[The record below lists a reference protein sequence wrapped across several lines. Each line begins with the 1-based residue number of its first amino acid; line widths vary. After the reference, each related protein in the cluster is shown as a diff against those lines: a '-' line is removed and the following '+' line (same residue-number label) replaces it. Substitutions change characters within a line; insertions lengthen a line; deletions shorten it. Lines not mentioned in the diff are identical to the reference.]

1 MFLERRRGVGSDP
14 ISRKRCQPC
23 RRSGTVCYEMGSD
36 PTLLHMADRLEA
48 IEIKLAHLEAAVAEI
63 SDVVA
68 RQQKELD
75 RALDRNQR
83 LIEKIAAIESESGT
97 SATAYEKPP
106 HY

>member
-1 MFLERRRGVGSDP
+1 MFWGRCRFPGKRCLICFRCGTIYEEMGTVP
-14 ISRKRCQPC
+14 ISCAHNPAM
-23 RRSGTVCYEMGSD
+23 SE
-36 PTLLHMADRLEA
+36 RLEA
-48 IEIKLAHLEAAVAEI
+48 IEIKLAHLERAVAEI

-83 LIEKIAAIESESGT
+83 LMEKIAAIESESGA
-97 SATAYEKPP
+97 SATAHEKPP

>member
-1 MFLERRRGVGSDP
+1 MFLARHNRAMS
-14 ISRKRCQPC
+14 
-23 RRSGTVCYEMGSD
+23 
-36 PTLLHMADRLEA
+36 DRLEA
-48 IEIKLAHLEAAVAEI
+48 IEIKLAHLERAVAEI

-83 LIEKIAAIESESGT
+83 LMEKIAALESESGSA

>member
-1 MFLERRRGVGSDP
+1 M
-14 ISRKRCQPC
+14 QQ
-23 RRSGTVCYEMGSD
+23 
-36 PTLLHMADRLEA
+36 RLDA
-48 IEIKLAHLEAAVAEI
+48 IEEKVAHLERALNDL

-75 RALDRNQR
+75 RALERNQR
-83 LIEKIAAIESESGT
+83 LLDKIAAIESEPAP

>member
-1 MFLERRRGVGSDP
+1 MRNVP
-14 ISRKRCQPC
+14 ISR
-23 RRSGTVCYEMGSD
+23 VD
-36 PTLLHMADRLEA
+36 A
-48 IEIKLAHLEAAVAEI
+48 IEEKLAHLERAVAEL

-83 LIEKIAAIESESGT
+83 LMDKVAALESDFVP
-97 SATAYEKPP
+97 SATGHEKPP

>member
-1 MFLERRRGVGSDP
+1 MS
-14 ISRKRCQPC
+14 
-23 RRSGTVCYEMGSD
+23 
-36 PTLLHMADRLEA
+36 DRLDTLE
-48 IEIKLAHLEAAVAEI
+48 EKVAHLERALTEL

-75 RALDRNQR
+75 LALQRNQR
-83 LIEKIAAIESESGT
+83 LLDKLAALESDSGP

>member
-1 MFLERRRGVGSDP
+1 MSERLDAV
-14 ISRKRCQPC
+14 
-23 RRSGTVCYEMGSD
+23 E
-36 PTLLHMADRLEA
+36 E
-48 IEIKLAHLEAAVAEI
+48 KLAHLERAVSEL

-68 RQQKELD
+68 RQQKELE

-83 LIEKIAAIESESGT
+83 LMDKIATLETDLAP

>member
-1 MFLERRRGVGSDP
+1 MTDRLAAIEEKVAFLERAMS
-14 ISRKRCQPC
+14 
-23 RRSGTVCYEMGSD
+23 
-36 PTLLHMADRLEA
+36 
-48 IEIKLAHLEAAVAEI
+48 EI

-83 LIEKIAAIESESGT
+83 LMDKIAALETEFGP
-97 SATAYEKPP
+97 SATAQEKPP

>member
-1 MFLERRRGVGSDP
+1 MDSGAPMFLVLAIRHTGAMP
-14 ISRKRCQPC
+14 
-23 RRSGTVCYEMGSD
+23 
-36 PTLLHMADRLEA
+36 DRLDA
-48 IEIKLAHLEAAVAEI
+48 IEEKLAHLERALAEI

-83 LIEKIAAIESESGT
+83 LMEKVAALESDVGPG
-97 SATAYEKPP
+97 ATAHEKPP

>member
-1 MFLERRRGVGSDP
+1 MS
-14 ISRKRCQPC
+14 
-23 RRSGTVCYEMGSD
+23 
-36 PTLLHMADRLEA
+36 DRLEA
-48 IEIKLAHLEAAVAEI
+48 IEIKLAHLEQAIAEI

-83 LIEKIAAIESESGT
+83 LMEKIAAIESDVGT
-97 SATAYEKPP
+97 SATAHEKPP